1 MSIQDLKKKANQT
14 IKGQQDE
21 IDSWR
26 TQLLKY
32 VEVAETLSKKVLE
45 QEQEIL
51 TYNAKVE
58 SYEDLER
65 RLNAKILEQDEQIS
79 AQQAKVTKYE
89 IEFNGDAVQA
99 INSRDAKIKS
109 VKNLYRN
116 LLNNY
121 SETTDR
127 CAALEKEINLQKPN
141 PSRQRELQDEL
152 EKTNKSLD
160 RAMEENDKL
169 SSRQEALQNELE
181 KTKKALDLATEQTI
195 NLLEGNASL
204 SKKNKK
210 LDKKNINL
218 KSKNKTL
225 SEFNE
230 ISRDNGDNACFSMTF
245 DNVTKLAQIM
255 MLVID
260 ERGKTE
266 NQIKM
271 LRDELTQRKNV
282 CDNLQDEI
290 RSLKNGVK
298 EREEFHLEEVRFLV
312 RKFNKSGNQKENYIK
327 SLKQEL
333 ITLKDNKSVVELP
346 NITNEDERFAS
357 LQKELAIVKNQRNRL
372 IRESKKF
379 RAKSTTLE
387 KENES
392 IKTKLNSAQRIII

>member
-1 MSIQDLKKKANQT
+1 MTFDCSICFEIIKENEAAALPCGHIFDRVCARKWTEQSSNCAVCREPCRPHSIVPLFNSSEGSSTASTNRKLLVQEQQIRQLRLKILEHTRLEKKANQT

-58 SYEDLER
+58 SYEYLER
-65 RLNAKILEQDEQIS
+65 RLNAKILEQDKQIS

-109 VKNLYRN
+109 VVNLYRN

-160 RAMEENDKL
+160 QAMEENDKL

-204 SKKNKK
+204 S
-210 LDKKNINL
+210 
-218 KSKNKTL
+218 
-225 SEFNE
+225 
-230 ISRDNGDNACFSMTF
+230 
-245 DNVTKLAQIM
+245 
-255 MLVID
+255 
-260 ERGKTE
+260 
-266 NQIKM
+266 
-271 LRDELTQRKNV
+271 
-282 CDNLQDEI
+282 
-290 RSLKNGVK
+290 
-298 EREEFHLEEVRFLV
+298 
-312 RKFNKSGNQKENYIK
+312 
-327 SLKQEL
+327 
-333 ITLKDNKSVVELP
+333 
-346 NITNEDERFAS
+346 
-357 LQKELAIVKNQRNRL
+357 
-372 IRESKKF
+372 
-379 RAKSTTLE
+379 
-387 KENES
+387 
-392 IKTKLNSAQRIII
+392 